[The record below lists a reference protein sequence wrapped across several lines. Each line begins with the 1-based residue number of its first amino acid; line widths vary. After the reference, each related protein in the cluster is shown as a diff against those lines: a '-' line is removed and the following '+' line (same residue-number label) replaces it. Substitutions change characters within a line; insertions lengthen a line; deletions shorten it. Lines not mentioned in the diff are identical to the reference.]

1 MYEMAN
7 IDSTDRQLLALLRS
21 DAREPVAALARKLD
35 LARSTVQERIA
46 RLERT
51 GVIAGYTIR
60 AGEDFADRQILA
72 HVMISV
78 DPKMSAPLTADL
90 KKMPEVRSLSAISGT
105 YDMMAE
111 LAAETTAKIDAVLDA
126 IGHLKG
132 VQKTMSSIVLS
143 VKFER

>member
-1 MYEMAN
+1 M
-7 IDSTDRQLLALLRS
+7 SPLSPTDLKLLALLKAN
-21 DAREPVAALARKLD
+21 AREPVASLARKLD
-35 LARSTVQERIA
+35 LARSTVQERID
-46 RLERT
+46 RLEKS

-60 AGEDFADRQILA
+60 ASIDYSDRQILA

-78 DPKMSAPLTADL
+78 DPKMSASVSSDL
-90 KKMPEVRSLSAISGT
+90 KKMPEVKSLAAISGT
-105 YDMMAE
+105 FDLMAE
-111 LAAETTAKIDAVLDA
+111 LAAETTSRIDTVLDA

>member
-1 MYEMAN
+1 MTDT
-7 IDSTDRQLLALLRS
+7 IDHRLLTLLRA
-21 DAREPVAALARKLD
+21 DAREPVAVLARKLA
-35 LARSTVQERIA
+35 LARSTVQERID
-46 RLERT
+46 RLEKQ

-60 AGEDFADRQILA
+60 EGGTYTDRQILA

-78 DPKMSAPLTADL
+78 DPKMSASVTSDL
-90 KKMPEVRSLSAISGT
+90 KKMPEVRSLAAISGAF
-105 YDMMAE
+105 DLMAE
-111 LAAETTAKIDAVLDA
+111 LAAETTARIDAVLDA

>member
-1 MYEMAN
+1 MAAL
-7 IDSTDRQLLALLRS
+7 DDTDRKLLALLRA
-21 DAREPVAALARKLD
+21 DAREAVSALARKLG
-35 LARSTVQERIA
+35 LARSTVQERVA

-60 AGEDFADRQILA
+60 AGEDFAERQIAA

-78 DPKMSAPLTADL
+78 DPKMAASLTADL
-90 KKMPEVRSLSAISGT
+90 KKMPEVRSLAAISGAF
-105 YDMMAE
+105 DMMAE
-111 LAAETTAKIDAVLDA
+111 VAAETTAKIDAVLDA

-132 VQKTMSSIVLS
+132 VRKTMSSIVLS

>member
-1 MYEMAN
+1 MATL
-7 IDSTDRQLLALLRS
+7 DDTDRKLLNLLRA
-21 DAREPVAALARKLD
+21 DARESVSALARKLD

-51 GVIAGYTIR
+51 SIISGYTIR
-60 AGEDFADRQILA
+60 SGEDFAERQIAA

-78 DPKMSAPLTADL
+78 DPKMAASVTADL
-90 KKMPEVRSLSAISGT
+90 KKMPEVRSLAAISGT
-105 YDMMAE
+105 FDMMAE
-111 LAAETTAKIDAVLDA
+111 VAAETTAKIDAILDA
-126 IGHLKG
+126 IGRLKG

>member
-1 MYEMAN
+1 MPTL
-7 IDSTDRQLLALLRS
+7 SPTDLKLLSLLKS
-21 DAREPVAALARKLD
+21 NAREPVASLARTLD
-35 LARSTVQERIA
+35 LARSTVQERID
-46 RLERT
+46 RLEKS

-60 AGEDFADRQILA
+60 ASLDYSDRQILA

-78 DPKMSAPLTADL
+78 DPKMAASVTSDL
-90 KKMPEVRSLSAISGT
+90 KKMPEVKSLAAISGT
-105 YDMMAE
+105 FDLMAE
-111 LAAETTAKIDAVLDA
+111 LAAETTSRIDAVLDA